1 MNRALFLTY
10 PTEDTD
16 DAIIGELREEILRL
30 RDAKPAPLP
39 TAKDY
44 EREVKRHA
52 RNRKAREKRQRE
64 KAAEVAVVEWVR
76 ETFTTT
82 EPEPESIWYTA
93 RPRGWWA
100 WPVVALMRVAV
111 SLREDWR
118 RMERGWRLVYC
129 LLITAVVMG
138 LVV

>member
-10 PTEDTD
+10 PPEDTD
-16 DAIIGELREEILRL
+16 DAIIGELRDEILRL
-30 RDAKPAPLP
+30 RDAKPTPLP
-39 TAKDY
+39 TVKDY

-52 RNRKAREKRQRE
+52 RNRKARERRRQE

-82 EPEPESIWYTA
+82 EPESIWYTA

-100 WPVVALMRVAV
+100 VPVVAVMRVAV
-111 SLREDWR
+111 SLRDDWR

-129 LLITAVVMG
+129 LLAAAVMMG